1 MLCLP
6 SLHDNY
12 GILTVATWV
21 YSLPMPM
28 PMPMPKPA
36 NSSAEVVALLARVVG
51 ARWILNEQMDALSR

>member
-1 MLCLP
+1 MLFLP

-28 PMPMPKPA
+28 PMPKPA

-51 ARWILNEQMDALSR
+51 AGWILNEQMDALIR

>member
-1 MLCLP
+1 MLFLP

-28 PMPMPKPA
+28 PMPKPA
-36 NSSAEVVALLARVVG
+36 NSSAEVVLARVVG
-51 ARWILNEQMDALSR
+51 AGWILNEQMDALSR

>member
-1 MLCLP
+1 MLFLP

-21 YSLPMPM
+21 YSLPMP
-28 PMPMPKPA
+28 KPA
-36 NSSAEVVALLARVVG
+36 NSSAELVALLARVVG